1 MFLFVERYI
10 HNMITETVSMRI
22 CENQVEKIRENDM
35 IAEMQKKHA
44 LSDSHT
50 HTHTHTVSQSVCG
63 GLSPV
68 CVFSTGTHPVS
79 HTLSTPL

>member
-50 HTHTHTVSQSVCG
+50 HTHTQSVSQSAEDFRLCVCF
-63 GLSPV
+63 PRE
-68 CVFSTGTHPVS
+68 
-79 HTLSTPL
+79 HTQFHTPFPLLCD